1 MNSSLEKKN
10 VPDLKTVDK
19 SRAIELAKQ
28 FIKLR
33 MRPDC
38 RPITKGA
45 FCQQVFLSQKNLN
58 IALKMIQ
65 DEGLMDS
72 GEVPKSSKKEELV
85 SVTVPIEKKKKTVK
99 DYNEIIKSIR
109 EKRIME
115 GLGALSSE
123 EKRMLDEYDS
133 KKSNE

>member
-1 MNSSLEKKN
+1 MSPSLEKKN
-10 VPDLKTVDK
+10 IPDLKTVNQE
-19 SRAIELAKQ
+19 RAIELAKQ

-65 DEGLMDS
+65 NDGLLGSDMS
-72 GEVPKSSKKEELV
+72 PKSSEKDDLMTLK
-85 SVTVPIEKKKKTVK
+85 TDPIKR
-99 DYNEIIKSIR
+99 IR

-115 GLGALSSE
+115 GLGALTLE